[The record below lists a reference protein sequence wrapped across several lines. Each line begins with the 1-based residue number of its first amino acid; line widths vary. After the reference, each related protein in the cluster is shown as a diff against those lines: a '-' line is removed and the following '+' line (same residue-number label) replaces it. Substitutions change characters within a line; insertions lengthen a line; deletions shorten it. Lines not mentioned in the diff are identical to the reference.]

1 MAYTKLNIINTLLGA
16 AKQTL
21 RQTYQDL
28 KPNKKNLAHLA
39 SSIAIARVIIKL
51 TPLNVSSGNIALT
64 RNGMQ
69 KNIKSFIKIE
79 ANQFAQLQTRL
90 SYDFQKSSLI
100 FTKYLQEQNSY

>member
-1 MAYTKLNIINTLLGA
+1 MAHTKLNIINILLGA

-51 TPLNVSSGNIALT
+51 TPLNVSGNITLT

-100 FTKYLQEQNSY
+100 FTKCLQEQNTY